1 MKNTITYQLNQIE
14 IEQILALQSHVSI
27 QHAQELHDKKVK
39 LVDQLRSEDR
49 QQPKSTWLN
58 RVVRHVNPKSA
69 QLRTESLDN
78 D

>member
-27 QHAQELHDKKVK
+27 QDAQELHYKKAK
-39 LVDQLRSEDR
+39 LVDQLRSEHG

-58 RVVRHVNPKSA
+58 RIVRHININSTR
-69 QLRTESLDN
+69 L
-78 D
+78 